1 MFISTKD
8 DIFITGDGL
17 QNEMRMLPTETK
29 VSLVKKLIE
38 AGCKNIES
46 ASFVSP
52 KMIPAMANSKEV
64 CMILNDWRN
73 EGNKCDDVVL
83 SALTPNLRGF
93 EDAKGIVDEVAIF
106 ASASELFSQKN
117 IGCSIEESFVRFE
130 EVLTA
135 AKEARIPVRG
145 YVSCI
150 LGCPYSNHVPPTS
163 VADVS
168 LRLLEMGCYE
178 ISLGDTIGVGTANKT
193 KNLLKVLK
201 EAGGK

>member
-1 MFISTKD
+1 MD
-8 DIFITGDGL
+8 DIFTTGDGL
-17 QNEMRMLPTETK
+17 QNEMRMVPAEIK
-29 VSLVKKLIE
+29 FSLVKKLIE

-46 ASFVSP
+46 ASFVNP
-52 KMIPAMANSKEV
+52 NKIPAMANSKEV
-64 CMILNDWRN
+64 CTLLNSWRN
-73 EGNKCDDVVL
+73 EGNLKYDDVVL

-93 EDAKGIVDEVAIF
+93 EDARGIVDEVAIF
-106 ASASELFSQKN
+106 ASASEMFSQKN

-130 EVLTA
+130 EVMIA
-135 AKEARIPVRG
+135 AKEAHIPVRG

-150 LGCPYSNHVPPTS
+150 LGCPYSNRVAPTS

-201 EAGGK
+201 QVGGE

>member
-1 MFISTKD
+1 MG
-8 DIFITGDGL
+8 DIFTTGDGL
-17 QNEMRMLPTETK
+17 QNEMHMVPAEIK
-29 VSLVKKLIE
+29 FSLVKKLIE

-52 KMIPAMANSKEV
+52 KKIPAMANSKEV
-64 CMILNDWRN
+64 CTLLNSWRN
-73 EGNKCDDVVL
+73 EGNLKYDDVVL

-93 EDAKGIVDEVAIF
+93 EDARGIVDEVAIF
-106 ASASELFSQKN
+106 ASASEVFSQKN
-117 IGCSIEESFVRFE
+117 IGCRIEESFVRFE
-130 EVLTA
+130 EVMIA
-135 AKEARIPVRG
+135 AKEAHIPVRG

-150 LGCPYSNHVPPTS
+150 LGCPYSNHVAPTS

-201 EAGGK
+201 QVGSE